1 MSCKSTTKNLNTQII
16 CGNICIFEK
25 IVVLLH
31 PIFKK
36 FEIRNYKLNK
46 AMYIFLTILIVI
58 AAILLTLLVLVQNSK
73 GGGLAA
79 GFASGNQVMGAPKT
93 ADFLEKATWTLVAL
107 IVAFS
112 IAAVGFSKG
121 QHESAEEQSAI
132 VVDEAP
138 AAPAPAAE
146 LPAEPAE

>member
-1 MSCKSTTKNLNTQII
+1 
-16 CGNICIFEK
+16 
-25 IVVLLH
+25 
-31 PIFKK
+31 
-36 FEIRNYKLNK
+36 
-46 AMYIFLTILIVI
+46 MYVFITILIVI

-93 ADFLEKATWTLVAL
+93 ADFLEKATWTLIAL

-121 QHESAEEQSAI
+121 QQEPSEEQSAI
-132 VVDEAP
+132 QIDEPAPAAPEAP
-138 AAPAPAAE
+138 AADFSEEKAD
-146 LPAEPAE
+146 